1 MVVGSFAPM
10 FQNALDKYD
19 ALQSLWFKT
28 ALPVNCSSNYR
39 YASFH
44 SLVLYLKRRICQLI
58 FTTMNVAET
67 FGDVATML
75 AQMAPEKI
83 VNLKASTTMSEEVE
97 RLIELKKEGT
107 ISLEQATELERYL
120 ALDLFISLT
129 KARARLLLAK

>member
-1 MVVGSFAPM
+1 
-10 FQNALDKYD
+10 
-19 ALQSLWFKT
+19 
-28 ALPVNCSSNYR
+28 
-39 YASFH
+39 
-44 SLVLYLKRRICQLI
+44 
-58 FTTMNVAET
+58 MNVAET